1 MSKQQKEIA
10 KIIQESKKRS
20 ILFKGLQKPDFMVQP
35 DFIAVKEHLKEN
47 NIEISK
53 KSVEEEKQKETNDNQ
68 NESLIL

>member
-1 MSKQQKEIA
+1 
-10 KIIQESKKRS
+10 
-20 ILFKGLQKPDFMVQP
+20 MVQP

-53 KSVEEEKQKETNDNQ
+53 KSVEEEKKKETNDNQ